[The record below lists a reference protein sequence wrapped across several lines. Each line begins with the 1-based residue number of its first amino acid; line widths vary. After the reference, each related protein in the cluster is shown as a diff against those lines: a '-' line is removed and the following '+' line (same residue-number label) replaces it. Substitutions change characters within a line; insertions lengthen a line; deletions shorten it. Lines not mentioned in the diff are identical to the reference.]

1 LKVSNRNENGSLS
14 SGNSNKHSAISNDS
28 FDSVKKIN
36 KEDEMVE
43 LDEVSAKLMARIK
56 KMKDAKKETLRPKL
70 SKTYTDRSYDF
81 SCVSP
86 SPISSRDINLPTVN
100 EQDEIKHRKCMKHK
114 RAHSIPNDLRSS
126 EKKKAEINE
135 YVSEHKLK
143 EFNILTAFK
152 VGESCN

>member
-1 LKVSNRNENGSLS
+1 LS
-14 SGNSNKHSAISNDS
+14 SGNSNKQSAISNDS

-36 KEDEMVE
+36 KEDEMGE
-43 LDEVSAKLMARIK
+43 L
-56 KMKDAKKETLRPKL
+56 DAKKETLRPKL
-70 SKTYTDRSYDF
+70 SKTYADRNYDF

-86 SPISSRDINLPTVN
+86 SPISSRNINLPTVN

>member
-1 LKVSNRNENGSLS
+1 LS
-14 SGNSNKHSAISNDS
+14 SGNSNKQSAISNDS

-36 KEDEMVE
+36 KEDEMGE
-43 LDEVSAKLMARIK
+43 L
-56 KMKDAKKETLRPKL
+56 DAKKEILRPKL
-70 SKTYTDRSYDF
+70 SKTYADRNYDF

-86 SPISSRDINLPTVN
+86 SPISSRNINLPTVN

>member
-1 LKVSNRNENGSLS
+1 LKVLNRNEAGSLS

-36 KEDEMVE
+36 NEDEMGE
-43 LDEVSAKLMARIK
+43 L
-56 KMKDAKKETLRPKL
+56 DAKKETLRPKL
-70 SKTYTDRSYDF
+70 SKTYADRNYDF

-86 SPISSRDINLPTVN
+86 SPISSRNIDLPTVN

-114 RAHSIPNDLRSS
+114 RAHSIPNDLKKS
-126 EKKKAEINE
+126 EKKKAEIKE

-152 VGESCN
+152 VGEFCN

>member
-1 LKVSNRNENGSLS
+1 LKVFNRNENGSLS

-28 FDSVKKIN
+28 FDSVKKVN
-36 KEDEMVE
+36 KEDEMGE
-43 LDEVSAKLMARIK
+43 L
-56 KMKDAKKETLRPKL
+56 DAKKETLRPKL
-70 SKTYTDRSYDF
+70 SKTYADSNYDF

-86 SPISSRDINLPTVN
+86 SPISSRNINLPTVN

-114 RAHSIPNDLRSS
+114 RSHSIPNDLKSS

-152 VGESCN
+152 VGENCNLHCIGSNKST

>member
-1 LKVSNRNENGSLS
+1 MKVSNRNENGSLS

-36 KEDEMVE
+36 KEDEMGE

-70 SKTYTDRSYDF
+70 SKTYKDRSYDF

-86 SPISSRDINLPTVN
+86 SPIYLLRN
-100 EQDEIKHRKCMKHK
+100 HK
-114 RAHSIPNDLRSS
+114 DVVR
-126 EKKKAEINE
+126 KKKR
-135 YVSEHKLK
+135 
-143 EFNILTAFK
+143 
-152 VGESCN
+152 